1 MWGSRNWTLVAL
13 GAGLAFASGCDSP
26 TVSND
31 TSSGTSAW
39 EAGTNLNTAYGGYD
53 FKAEAEAFGDPAVLR
68 LDAEEMPR
76 PVPDPDSLPTP
87 NGFAVRVLWGQLRGN
102 PAAES
107 TTVWDGNFTVSS
119 GGLAVLRTIAFEL
132 RTDYLLPRDNR
143 QVVPFRSQTRPHF
156 DGLLLLVHD
165 RDNDP
170 NATLTMTTRA
180 FTRSWTFE
188 ELRDADLLIPVDDI
202 GNAVSIAAVS
212 LPGDPTLCPN
222 GTVRGAWYVRD
233 DESGVFRGLWMT
245 HLGRPIGYIRGH
257 FGINDAG
264 DRVWFGKIIDRSGNV
279 IGLARGTFAPSTDP
293 AVPGGTFEGHWAAS
307 EGERT
312 GVIAGHYMPARDGR
326 DGAGG
331 FFHARWKADC
341 ADTSNSTTE

>member
-1 MWGSRNWTLVAL
+1 
-13 GAGLAFASGCDSP
+13 
-26 TVSND
+26 
-31 TSSGTSAW
+31 
-39 EAGTNLNTAYGGYD
+39 
-53 FKAEAEAFGDPAVLR
+53 
-68 LDAEEMPR
+68 MPR

-202 GNAVSIAAVS
+202 
-212 LPGDPTLCPN
+212 GDPTLCPN